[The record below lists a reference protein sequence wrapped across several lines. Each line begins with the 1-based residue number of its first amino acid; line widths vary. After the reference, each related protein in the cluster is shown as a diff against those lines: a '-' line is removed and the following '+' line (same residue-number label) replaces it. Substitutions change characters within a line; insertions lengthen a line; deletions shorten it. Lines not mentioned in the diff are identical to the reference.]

1 MSRAA
6 FRTLGPEDEEE
17 DDPRKHDCKGRLDQ
31 REAVFNFKQQKLQTD
46 MEMWFMEAV
55 PEIFGASDSDD
66 LDESLQ
72 EDAQAEIIEKIC
84 STGDC
89 EAMRQTL
96 LDWLAQCPDPHRR
109 DDFVG
114 KAVSMALKVNMA
126 GRSQK

>member
-1 MSRAA
+1 
-6 FRTLGPEDEEE
+6 
-17 DDPRKHDCKGRLDQ
+17 
-31 REAVFNFKQQKLQTD
+31 
-46 MEMWFMEAV
+46 MEMWFMEAI
-55 PEIFGASDSDD
+55 PELYGADSDD

-96 LDWLAQCPDPHRR
+96 LDWLTQCPDPHRR